1 MSRNHIMKRKIFI
14 LSAAIAVVTVW
25 SLFFAV
31 QPAYAT
37 ESVQYIEK
45 SWNADSKQVVSTTKT
60 AECTPITSDT
70 KDMGGAT
77 PSWYV
82 VNGNVVNDNRLVV
95 WGVVNIILTD
105 GSSLT
110 LEEGISVQSDR
121 TLNIYA
127 QSEGDSAGALI
138 CYADTNDNAAIGSD
152 ETSGDCGTIN
162 IHGGKVTA
170 DTKNNGEDAAGIG
183 GGEEGNGGNVT
194 IYGGVVKATGGS
206 VNDEGG
212 AGIGGGD
219 RDGDRGGNGGTT
231 IIYGGDVTAQGG
243 ANAAGIGGGDDG
255 GNCGTVK
262 IYGGT
267 VKATGGSV
275 NSRGGAG
282 IGGGGIGGGGWIEIH
297 GGDVT
302 AQGGANAAGIGGGD
316 EGSGGEI
323 TITGGTVNATGGSE
337 YSDGGAGI
345 GGGNEKDGGTIRITG
360 GEVTS
365 QGGCDAA
372 GIGGGDYGEGGTI
385 TITGGTI
392 SATGGEYGAGIGG
405 GQSKGGGTIN
415 ITGGEITA
423 TGGEYGAGIGGGD
436 EASGGTISISG
447 GKVIAT
453 GGVGTESGA
462 GIGSG
467 RSTKGGG
474 TDPMSITLSGDCD
487 VTATGGNEA
496 AGIGGGDR
504 CWFGEVTIEG
514 GTVVAQ
520 GGEGGPGIGNGYGYN
535 STFRRG
541 DKGISVTITGG
552 NVKATGGSNGAG
564 IGGGHGSISGVIQ
577 IDGGTV
583 EATGGDEGA
592 AGIGTGSRCCDIL
605 DGGAASPVCVA
616 SVDITINGGSVI
628 AKAGALNTKANV
640 NYPGVAIGTSGS
652 QQIAAVYRHTYFNG
666 KIALNGGTITAY
678 AAPVGGDN
686 PGYPNHGMV
695 IGTSNARNFENSAVG
710 NVEFNGATV
719 HMYPASGSDG
729 VKSQTVLAS
738 SVSVNG
744 QRVIHDGITATK
756 DNRVSTLTSTGKN
769 YVLVEPCT
777 HAEATL
783 VNKGD
788 THTGTCSHCEFSGE
802 EPHRYGAPTEW
813 TWNDD
818 NTAAMAVFQ
827 CACGHKVSVGAE
839 VTLKEGDDTKYVA
852 TATLDGK
859 TYTAEADRLVYD
871 ITVED
876 NEHGSIEVNSTA
888 RVGSEVGL
896 DVVPDEH
903 YHLKSVAGDGVT
915 LNHVEGN
922 HYTFTMPKGNV
933 TLRAEFVNKVAVES
947 VSLNKDATTL
957 AIDGTEI
964 LVATVLPEET
974 DSTVVDKTVT
984 WKSSGESV
992 ATVDKTG
999 KVTAV
1004 APGTATITVTA
1015 TNGTADTADDKT
1027 ATCIVTVNKEMITLT
1042 LIGSSIDGED
1052 AFAPYEVSIPKG
1064 SSVEDLDNDIYDD
1077 IFAHFTGGVYVP
1089 YYDDVYVISQPLSNF
1104 DNWRDVEDDVYYS
1117 KALTENT
1124 TLYVPLEKEINSIE
1138 LSVEVPVCGTDI
1150 ATSKP
1155 AVAMAEGSL
1164 VKVSPRGPI
1173 WVDAE
1178 TIEEIGSGTIEGGTT
1193 YGVEVEFVVDEFGYF
1208 LTDNTDYEISVAGA
1222 DEGSVV
1228 KASYGV
1234 YFTVTAEHDWG
1245 EWTQTEAPTCS
1256 KVGKEERVCSGDASH
1271 TETRDV
1277 AIDSDAHD
1285 WGEWEVVKEATE
1297 TEKGSEQRVCK
1308 NDGTHIDT
1316 REIPVIGHVHNLVKK
1331 DAKEAACTEDGN
1343 IEYWVCEGADDSCG
1357 RYFSDAEG
1365 ENEIDQE
1372 GTVVKAQGHKPA
1384 DPVRENEKA
1393 ATCEEAGSY
1402 DEVVYC
1408 AVCSAELSRKTKSI
1422 EALGHDWGEPSYEW
1436 AADNSKVTAKHRCTV
1451 CKMRESEKVY
1461 TTSEITKEPT
1471 CSEEGERTYV
1481 SDRFE
1486 APEFEVQTKTGV
1498 KIPADADKHDWGEW
1512 TKLDDKQHQ
1521 RVCGH
1526 NAAHVEKAN
1535 HTWDAGKVT
1544 KEATTTSEGEKTY
1557 TCTVCKGTKTE
1568 TIPRLDPTPTPVPSA
1583 ATMPATSVTVN
1594 NATASADAIRQAI
1607 QAAGGNADTLVLG
1620 KNVKRISKRAFA
1632 GTGIKTIVVESKKL
1646 KKKTVKGSLK
1656 GSSVTTVK
1664 VKVGKA
1670 KTNKKYVKKYKKIFT
1685 KKNAGKKVKVKR

>member
-37 ESVQYIEK
+37 ESVQYVEK

-60 AECTPITSDT
+60 AECTPITRDT

-110 LEEGISVQSDR
+110 LEDGISVQSDR

-138 CYADTNDNAAIGSD
+138 CYADTNDNAAIGSN

-194 IYGGVVKATGGS
+194 IYGGVVNAIGGS

-255 GNCGTVK
+255 GNGGTVK

-267 VKATGGSV
+267 VKANGGSV

-282 IGGGGIGGGGWIEIH
+282 IGGGGIGSGGWIEIH
-297 GGDVT
+297 GGEVT
-302 AQGGANAAGIGGGD
+302 AKGGANAAGIGGGD
-316 EGSGGEI
+316 EGGSGDI
-323 TITGGTVNATGGSE
+323 FIYGGTVNATGGSE
-337 YSDGGAGI
+337 YYDGGAGI
-345 GGGNEKDGGTIRITG
+345 GSGNEAGSNNIYIYGGN
-360 GEVTS
+360 VTAK
-365 QGGCDAA
+365 GGCDGA
-372 GIGGGDYGEGGTI
+372 GIGGGDAGDGGTI

-423 TGGEYGAGIGGGD
+423 TGGNKAAGIGGGD

-447 GKVIAT
+447 GTVIAT
-453 GGVGTESGA
+453 GGGDTESGA

-467 RSTKGGG
+467 RYTEGGR

-487 VTATGGNEA
+487 VTATGGSRG
-496 AGIGGGDR
+496 AGIGGGNR

-520 GGEGGPGIGNGYGYN
+520 GGEGGPGIGNGYSYT
-535 STFRRG
+535 STFARG

-564 IGGGHGSISGVIQ
+564 IGGGHGSISGVIR

-592 AGIGTGSRCCDIL
+592 AGIGTGSRCCNIKSGED
-605 DGGAASPVCVA
+605 SSVHVA

-628 AKAGALNTKANV
+628 AKAGALNTRTNV
-640 NYPGVAIGTSGS
+640 DYPGVAIGTSGS
-652 QQIAAVYRHTYFNG
+652 EQDSAVYRHNYFNG

-686 PGYPNHGMV
+686 LNYPNHGMV
-695 IGTSNARNFENSAVG
+695 IGTSDDRNFENDAVG

-719 HMYPASGSDG
+719 HMYPVSGSDG
-729 VKSQTVLAS
+729 VKSQAVLAS
-738 SVSVNG
+738 NVSVNE

-788 THTGTCSHCEFSGE
+788 DTHTGTCFHCEFSGE

-813 TWNDD
+813 NWNND

-827 CACGHKVSVGAE
+827 CACDHEMSISAE

-852 TATLDGK
+852 TATLGGK
-859 TYTAEADRLVYD
+859 TYTDEADRLVYD
-871 ITVED
+871 ITVV
-876 NEHGSIEVNSTA
+876 NSEHGSIKVNSTA
-888 RVGSEVGL
+888 RVGAKVGL
-896 DVVPDEH
+896 NVVPGEH
-903 YHLKSVAGDGVT
+903 YQLKSVAGDGVT
-915 LNHVEGN
+915 LNHEEGN

-933 TLRAEFVNKVAVES
+933 TLRAEFVKKVAVKS

-957 AIDGTEI
+957 AVDGTEI

-984 WKSSGESV
+984 WKSGDESV
-992 ATVDKTG
+992 ARVDETG

-1004 APGTATITVTA
+1004 AAGTATITATA
-1015 TNGTADTADDKT
+1015 TNGTEDKADDKT
-1027 ATCIVTVNKEMITLT
+1027 ATCSVTVN
-1042 LIGSSIDGED
+1042 
-1052 AFAPYEVSIPKG
+1052 
-1064 SSVEDLDNDIYDD
+1064 
-1077 IFAHFTGGVYVP
+1077 
-1089 YYDDVYVISQPLSNF
+1089 
-1104 DNWRDVEDDVYYS
+1104 
-1117 KALTENT
+1117 
-1124 TLYVPLEKEINSIE
+1124 EKE
-1138 LSVEVPVCGTDI
+1138 
-1150 ATSKP
+1150 
-1155 AVAMAEGSL
+1155 
-1164 VKVSPRGPI
+1164 
-1173 WVDAE
+1173 
-1178 TIEEIGSGTIEGGTT
+1178 
-1193 YGVEVEFVVDEFGYF
+1193 
-1208 LTDNTDYEISVAGA
+1208 
-1222 DEGSVV
+1222 
-1228 KASYGV
+1228 
-1234 YFTVTAEHDWG
+1234 
-1245 EWTQTEAPTCS
+1245 
-1256 KVGKEERVCSGDASH
+1256 H
-1271 TETRDV
+1271 THE
-1277 AIDSDAHD
+1277 
-1285 WGEWEVVKEATE
+1285 
-1297 TEKGSEQRVCK
+1297 
-1308 NDGTHIDT
+1308 
-1316 REIPVIGHVHNLVKK
+1316 
-1331 DAKEAACTEDGN
+1331 
-1343 IEYWVCEGADDSCG
+1343 
-1357 RYFSDAEG
+1357 
-1365 ENEIDQE
+1365 
-1372 GTVVKAQGHKPA
+1372 
-1384 DPVRENEKA
+1384 
-1393 ATCEEAGSY
+1393 
-1402 DEVVYC
+1402 
-1408 AVCSAELSRKTKSI
+1408 
-1422 EALGHDWGEPSYEW
+1422 WGEPSYKW
-1436 AADNSKVTAKHRCTV
+1436 AGDNSTVTATRMCNKCNGVETEKVETSSAVAKLATCTEKGKTTYTATFKNKEFKTQTETVEDIDALGHRWGEATYTWNEDNTSVTATHNCKRDAEHVETETVSATSEVTKQPTCEEKGETKYTSAAFTKEGFEDQTKTEENIDAPGHRWGEASYTWAKDNSKVTATHRCTV
-1451 CKMRESEKVY
+1451 CRARESEKVY
-1461 TTSEITKEPT
+1461 TTSEVTKEPT
-1471 CSEEGERTYV
+1471 CSEEGEMTYV

-1486 APEFEVQTKTGV
+1486 APEFKVQTKTGV
-1498 KIPADADKHDWGEW
+1498 NTYKDADKHDWGEW

-1526 NAAHVEKAN
+1526 DAAHVEKAN

-1557 TCTVCKGTKTE
+1557 TCTLCNATKTE
-1568 TIPRLDPTPTPVPSA
+1568 IIPKLDPTPAPVPSA
-1583 ATMPATSVTVN
+1583 ATMPATTVN
-1594 NATASADAIRQAI
+1594 VNNSTASAAAIQQAI
-1607 QAAGGNADTLVLG
+1607 QAAGGNVDTLVLG
-1620 KNVKRISKRAFA
+1620 SGVKKISKGALA
-1632 GTGIKTIVVESKKL
+1632 GTNIRTLVVTSKKL
-1646 KKKTVKGSLK
+1646 KKKSVKGSLK
-1656 GSSVTTVK
+1656 GSIVTTVK
-1664 VKVGKA
+1664 VEVGNTKM
-1670 KTNKKYVKKYKKIFT
+1670 NKKYVKKYKKIFT
-1685 KKNAGKKVKVKR
+1685 KKNAGKKVKVTK

>member
-25 SLFFAV
+25 SLLFAV

-37 ESVQYIEK
+37 ERVQYVEK

-70 KDMGGAT
+70 EDMGGDT

-194 IYGGVVKATGGS
+194 IYGGIVKATGGS

-255 GNCGTVK
+255 GSGGTVK

-282 IGGGGIGGGGWIEIH
+282 IGGGGIGSGSWVEIRGGN
-297 GGDVT
+297 VT
-302 AQGGANAAGIGGGD
+302 AKGGANAAGIGGGD

-337 YSDGGAGI
+337 YYDGGAGI

-372 GIGGGDYGEGGTI
+372 GIGGGDYGKGGTI

-467 RSTKGGG
+467 RSPKGGG

-520 GGEGGPGIGNGYGYN
+520 GGEGGPGIGNGYSYT
-535 STFRRG
+535 STFAKG

-564 IGGGHGSISGVIQ
+564 IGGGHGSISGVIR

-628 AKAGALNTKANV
+628 ARAGALNTRTNV
-640 NYPGVAIGTSGS
+640 DYPGVAIGTSGS
-652 QQIAAVYRHTYFNG
+652 EQRSAVYKHNYFNG

-686 PGYPNHGMV
+686 LNYPNHGMV

-744 QRVIHDGITATK
+744 QRVIYDGITAFK

-783 VNKGD
+783 VDNVD
-788 THTGTCSHCEFSGE
+788 THTGTCSHCGFSGD

-813 TWNDD
+813 NWNND
-818 NTAAMAVFQ
+818 NTEAMATFQ
-827 CACGHKVSVGAE
+827 CACGHEVSIRAE

-859 TYTAEADRLVYD
+859 TYTAEADRLIYD
-871 ITVED
+871 IIVED
-876 NEHGSIEVNSTA
+876 NEHGSIEVNSIA

-903 YHLKSVAGDGVT
+903 YHLKSVAGKSVAGDDVT
-915 LNHVEGN
+915 LNHGEGN

-933 TLRAEFVNKVAVES
+933 TLRAEFDPDTYEVIW
-947 VSLNKDATTL
+947 KDY
-957 AIDGTEI
+957 DGTA
-964 LVATVLPEET
+964 LRT
-974 DSTVVDKTVT
+974 DTVT
-984 WKSSGESV
+984 YGESYTLPGADTFTKPEGKCAFKSLELKVGSADAV
-992 ATVDKTG
+992 AKEPGETVEIEDDTTI
-999 KVTAV
+999 TAV
-1004 APGTATITVTA
+1004 WKDHDWSEISYEWATDDSTVTA
-1015 TNGTADTADDKT
+1015 TRSCKRQGCTHK
-1027 ATCIVTVNKEMITLT
+1027 
-1042 LIGSSIDGED
+1042 
-1052 AFAPYEVSIPKG
+1052 
-1064 SSVEDLDNDIYDD
+1064 
-1077 IFAHFTGGVYVP
+1077 
-1089 YYDDVYVISQPLSNF
+1089 
-1104 DNWRDVEDDVYYS
+1104 
-1117 KALTENT
+1117 
-1124 TLYVPLEKEINSIE
+1124 
-1138 LSVEVPVCGTDI
+1138 
-1150 ATSKP
+1150 
-1155 AVAMAEGSL
+1155 
-1164 VKVSPRGPI
+1164 
-1173 WVDAE
+1173 
-1178 TIEEIGSGTIEGGTT
+1178 
-1193 YGVEVEFVVDEFGYF
+1193 
-1208 LTDNTDYEISVAGA
+1208 
-1222 DEGSVV
+1222 
-1228 KASYGV
+1228 
-1234 YFTVTAEHDWG
+1234 
-1245 EWTQTEAPTCS
+1245 
-1256 KVGKEERVCSGDASH
+1256 
-1271 TETRDV
+1271 
-1277 AIDSDAHD
+1277 
-1285 WGEWEVVKEATE
+1285 E
-1297 TEKGSEQRVCK
+1297 TEMVSAASEV
-1308 NDGTHIDT
+1308 T
-1316 REIPVIGHVHNLVKK
+1316 
-1331 DAKEAACTEDGN
+1331 
-1343 IEYWVCEGADDSCG
+1343 
-1357 RYFSDAEG
+1357 
-1365 ENEIDQE
+1365 
-1372 GTVVKAQGHKPA
+1372 
-1384 DPVRENEKA
+1384 KA
-1393 ATCEEAGSY
+1393 ATCTAKGS
-1402 DEVVYC
+1402 
-1408 AVCSAELSRKTKSI
+1408 KTLTATFKNTAFAAQTKTVEI
-1422 EALGHDWGEPSYEW
+1422 AALGHDWDDWEEKSDDTGHYKTRKCKRCE
-1436 AADNSKVTAKHRCTV
+1436 KVQRLDIPDDECKHDKLRTIAKH
-1451 CKMRESEKVY
+1451 
-1461 TTSEITKEPT
+1461 EPT
-1471 CSEEGERTYV
+1471 CTEDGYDEYYQCEYCNSYIVIEGDTKTAVTADNVDAYMEKMRIAALGHDWFEPTYTWSDDNSTVTATRSCKRQGCTQKETEMVSAASAVTKPATIGAKGETTYTASFTKEYFEEQSKTVADIDKVDPQPLADAIAAAQASEEGVET
-1481 SDRFE
+1481 SDDGSDT
-1486 APEFEVQTKTGV
+1486 AK
-1498 KIPADADKHDWGEW
+1498 
-1512 TKLDDKQHQ
+1512 DKQWTTA
-1521 RVCGH
+1521 G
-1526 NAAHVEKAN
+1526 EKQALE
-1535 HTWDAGKVT
+1535 DAVAT
-1544 KEATTTSEGEKTY
+1544 AQEVLRKEAATQNDVDAATQAVESAIQAYNSAK
-1557 TCTVCKGTKTE
+1557 KNGTKS
-1568 TIPRLDPTPTPVPSA
+1568 DPTPTPEPTPEPDPTPAPTPTPKPSPAPAPTATA
-1583 ATMPATSVTVN
+1583 APVITVTVN
-1594 NATASADAIRQAI
+1594 TKTASAAVIQQAI
-1607 QAAGGNADTLVLG
+1607 QAAGGNVDTLVLG
-1620 KNVKRISKRAFA
+1620 KSVKKIGKKALA

-1646 KKKTVKGSLK
+1646 KKKSVRGSLK